1 MMTELA
7 IKSGTRKEPEVST
20 LPEVG
25 RLLVVVPAYNEGPR
39 LETVLREL
47 RRKRPGVDV
56 LVVDDGST
64 DDTESRALAA
74 GARVARHPF
83 NLGYGAALET
93 GYRFAWQRGYD
104 LLVQLDGDG
113 QHDPVFIDE
122 LLAPIQEARA
132 DVVVGSRFLASSSY
146 RPSWARR
153 IGSALFGWL
162 ASSLTGRPITDPT
175 SGYWAMNR
183 KAVSALVGGVLP
195 HDYPDADILI
205 GLHYAGLRLVEVAV
219 CMSSAEGKRSMH
231 AGLRPVYYVFKML
244 LSVLLTV
251 LGRRPQSV

>member
-1 MMTELA
+1 MTTELA
-7 IKSGTRKEPEVST
+7 IKTGIRKEPAVGT
-20 LPEVG
+20 RPEPG
-25 RLLVVVPAYNEGPR
+25 RLLVLVPAYNEGPR
-39 LETVLREL
+39 LEPLLREL
-47 RRKRPGVDV
+47 VRKRPGVEV

-93 GYRFAWQRGYD
+93 GYRFAWIRGYD

-113 QHDPVFIDE
+113 QHDPAFMDE
-122 LLAPIQEARA
+122 LLAPIREARA

-146 RPSWARR
+146 RPSRARR

-162 ASSLTGRPITDPT
+162 ASRLTGRPITDPT

-183 KAVSALVGGVLP
+183 KAVSALVGGALP

-205 GLHYAGLRLVEVAV
+205 GLHYAGLRLVEVPV
-219 CMSSAEGKRSMH
+219 PMSSVKGKRSMH
-231 AGLRPVYYVFKML
+231 AGLRPFYYVFKMS

-251 LGRRPQSV
+251 LGRRPDSV